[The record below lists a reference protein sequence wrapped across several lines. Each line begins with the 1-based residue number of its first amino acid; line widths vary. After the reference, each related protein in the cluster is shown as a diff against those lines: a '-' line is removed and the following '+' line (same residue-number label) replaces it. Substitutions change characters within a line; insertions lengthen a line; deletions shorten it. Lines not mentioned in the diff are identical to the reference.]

1 MAKKKRDTKSNK
13 NGAALGFEATLYQ
26 AADKLRNNLDAAEY
40 KHVVLGL
47 IFLKYIS
54 DTFEERYDLL
64 LTESANPQ
72 SELYVQDETIRVQ
85 LAEDRDEYL
94 AENILYVP
102 QEARWSYLQANAK
115 RPEIGTLIDKAMIA
129 IEGENPSLN
138 GVLPKNYARPMLDKR
153 RLGELVDLI
162 GTIGLGEEENR
173 SKDILGRVYEYF
185 LSQFASAE
193 GKKGGQFYT
202 PRCVVQVLVEM
213 LAPYKGRVYD
223 PCCGSGGMFVQSEAF
238 VEAHGG
244 GRDDISIFG
253 QESNPTTWQLAQMNL
268 AIRGIDANLGAEHAD
283 SFHRE
288 LHPDLKVD
296 YILANPPFNSSDW
309 GGERLRE
316 DKRWVYGM
324 PPAGNANFAWVQHFI
339 YHLAPNGIAGFVLAN
354 GSMSSNTSSEGEIRA
369 NIIESDLVDC
379 MVAMPGQLFYSTQIP
394 VCLWFIARNRHG
406 SGMGVTTVN
415 RPTTGVAPTR
425 NEPNVGAGLVPAHNL
440 KFRDRRGEILFI
452 DARNLGVMID
462 RVHRELT
469 DLDITRIASTYHA
482 WRGDEGAGEYVDI
495 PGFCKSTTLEEVCE
509 HGNVLTPGRYVGVE
523 VQVDD
528 DEPFEEKIAR
538 LTERLADQMA
548 EARQQDEAIAESLKI
563 VGIGDSS

>member
-1 MAKKKRDTKSNK
+1 MAKNKRKSKPNG
-13 NGAALGFEATLYQ
+13 NGATLGFEATLYQ

-54 DTFEERYDLL
+54 DRFEDRHDFLL
-64 LTESANPQ
+64 EQSANPQ
-72 SELYVQDETIRVQ
+72 SEYYIKDEAFRLEV
-85 LAEDRDEYL
+85 ADDRDEYV
-94 AENILYVP
+94 AENIFYVP
-102 QEARWSYLQANAK
+102 QRARWSYLQDNAK
-115 RPEIGTLIDKAMIA
+115 SPEIGVLIDYAMVE
-129 IEGENPSLN
+129 IEHENPRLK
-138 GVLPKNYARPMLDKR
+138 GVLPKNYARPGLDKA

-162 GTIGLGEEENR
+162 GTIGLGEEENQ

-268 AIRGIDANLGAEHAD
+268 AIRGIDANLGDEHAD
-283 SFHRE
+283 SFHRA

-316 DKRWVYGM
+316 DRRWVYGT
-324 PPAGNANFAWVQHFI
+324 PPASNANFAWVQHFI
-339 YHLAPNGIAGFVLAN
+339 YHLAPDGIAGFVLAN
-354 GSMSSNTSSEGEIRA
+354 GSMSSNASGEGKIRK
-369 NIIESDLVDC
+369 NIIEADLVDC

-394 VCLWFIARNRHG
+394 VCLWFLARNKEDAR
-406 SGMGVTTVN
+406 
-415 RPTTGVAPTR
+415 
-425 NEPNVGAGLVPAHNL
+425 
-440 KFRDRRGEILFI
+440 FRKRRKETLFI
-452 DARNLGVMID
+452 DARKLGSMID
-462 RVHRELT
+462 RVHRELSEE
-469 DLDITRIASTYHA
+469 DVTRIASTYHA
-482 WRGDEGAGEYVDI
+482 WRGDEGGGEYLDI
-495 PGFCKSTTLEEVCE
+495 PGFCKTTTLEEISE
-509 HGNVLTPGRYVGVE
+509 HGNVLTPGRYVGAE
-523 VQVDD
+523 VQEDD
-528 DEPFEEKIAR
+528 DEPFEEKIAQ
-538 LTERLADQMA
+538 LTERLANQMA
-548 EARQQDEAIAESLKI
+548 EARRQDEAIAESLKI
-563 VGIGDSS
+563 VGFGDGS